1 MCLVLSS
8 HYDIGPVYASYIFIF
23 RQTVFILRQTEFI
36 LRQTVFILR
45 QNRVHSSP
53 KPLSIAETRVHA
65 SPNRVSNKTCS
76 LFPSVRR
83 DVLSA
88 RNLLVGAI
96 PQYWLSLGELLYWPS
111 LGCCRSAS
119 PSEGPAC
126 GGHGGGCFD
135 DWPPSGGARPIA

>member
-111 LGCCRSAS
+111 LGAAAVLAFLRGLLVVVMVEAALMIGRLRVVLD
-119 PSEGPAC
+119 P
-126 GGHGGGCFD
+126 
-135 DWPPSGGARPIA
+135 